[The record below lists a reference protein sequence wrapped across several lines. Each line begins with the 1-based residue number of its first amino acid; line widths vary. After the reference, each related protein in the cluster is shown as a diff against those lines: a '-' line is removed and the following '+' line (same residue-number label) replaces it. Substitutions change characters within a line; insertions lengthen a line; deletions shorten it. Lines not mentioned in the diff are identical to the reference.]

1 MNFQVGDI
9 IPDKSR
15 HGWQVVTSVSE
26 KELSILWCP
35 TLYDCLKKTKKIRE
49 FDIKTLV
56 ELELKCGK
64 W

>member
-15 HGWQVVTSVSE
+15 HGWQVVASVSE

-35 TLYDCLKKTKKIRE
+35 TLYDCLKKTKKLQVVRN
-49 FDIKTLV
+49 
-56 ELELKCGK
+56 ELKQENFEVTK
-64 W
+64 